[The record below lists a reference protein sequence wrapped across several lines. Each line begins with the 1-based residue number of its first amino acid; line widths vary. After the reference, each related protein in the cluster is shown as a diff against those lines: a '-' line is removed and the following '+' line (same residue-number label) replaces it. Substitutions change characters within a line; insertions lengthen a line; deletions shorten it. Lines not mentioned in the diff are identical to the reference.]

1 MSISLHLSSLKLP
14 VLACATAGVMVLT
27 ACGSDGDSSDS
38 SANKT
43 STGASTSKSAS
54 AKPSE
59 PSDAPASE
67 SAAPAPAPEN
77 GQPAPGHPAPGPIDN
92 PEISF
97 IPQAPVADGAP
108 ASAEDQQAIEG
119 LVRGIMNATTV
130 RQFMGYIPQNTCAR
144 YLEANGGLAA
154 MNIDQIPDV
163 PLADFP
169 QYALARPT
177 IDSVTDI
184 QVNGDSASAT
194 VTSTADG
201 QTNSAVQRF
210 ARENGRWTFCD

>member
-1 MSISLHLSSLKLP
+1 MSINLHLSSLKLP

-43 STGASTSKSAS
+43 STGTSTSKSAS
-54 AKPSE
+54 AKTGE
-59 PSDAPASE
+59 PSDVPASE
-67 SAAPAPAPEN
+67 SAAPAPSPEN
-77 GQPAPGHPAPGPIDN
+77 EQPAPGQPAPGPIDN

-119 LVRGIMNATTV
+119 LVRGMMNATTV

-169 QYALARPT
+169 QYAHARPT
-177 IDSVTDI
+177 IDSVTDV

>member
-27 ACGSDGDSSDS
+27 ACGSDGDNSDS
-38 SANKT
+38 SASKT

-59 PSDAPASE
+59 PSDAPAPE
-67 SAAPAPAPEN
+67 SAAPAPTPEN
-77 GQPAPGHPAPGPIDN
+77 GQPAPGQPAPGPIDN

-169 QYALARPT
+169 QYAHARPT

>member
-38 SANKT
+38 SASKT
-43 STGASTSKSAS
+43 STGASISKSAS

-77 GQPAPGHPAPGPIDN
+77 GQPAPGPIDN

-169 QYALARPT
+169 QYAHARPT

>member
-169 QYALARPT
+169 QYAHARPT

>member
-14 VLACATAGVMVLT
+14 ILACATAGVMVLT

-38 SANKT
+38 SASKT

-169 QYALARPT
+169 QYAHARPT

>member
-1 MSISLHLSSLKLP
+1 MSTSLHLSSLKLP

-169 QYALARPT
+169 QYAHARPT

>member
-38 SANKT
+38 SASKT

-163 PLADFP
+163 PLAHFP
-169 QYALARPT
+169 QYAHARPT

>member
-92 PEISF
+92 PEIFF

-169 QYALARPT
+169 QYAHARPT

>member
-38 SANKT
+38 SASKT

-77 GQPAPGHPAPGPIDN
+77 GQPAPGHPAPGPIAN

-169 QYALARPT
+169 QYAHARPT

>member
-38 SANKT
+38 SASKT

-59 PSDAPASE
+59 PSDAPAPE
-67 SAAPAPAPEN
+67 SAAPAPTPEN
-77 GQPAPGHPAPGPIDN
+77 GQPAPGQPAPGPIDN

-169 QYALARPT
+169 QYAHARPT

-201 QTNSAVQRF
+201 QRNSAVQRF

>member
-1 MSISLHLSSLKLP
+1 MSINLHLSSLKLP

-43 STGASTSKSAS
+43 STGTSTSKSAS
-54 AKPSE
+54 AKTGE
-59 PSDAPASE
+59 PSDVPASE

-77 GQPAPGHPAPGPIDN
+77 EQPAPGQPAPGPIDN

-119 LVRGIMNATTV
+119 LVRGMMNATTV

-169 QYALARPT
+169 QYAHARPT
-177 IDSVTDI
+177 IDSVTDV

>member
-1 MSISLHLSSLKLP
+1 MSINLHLSSLKLP

-43 STGASTSKSAS
+43 STGTSTSKSAS
-54 AKPSE
+54 AKTGE
-59 PSDAPASE
+59 PSDVPASE

-77 GQPAPGHPAPGPIDN
+77 EQPAPGPIDN

-119 LVRGIMNATTV
+119 LVRGMMNATTV

-169 QYALARPT
+169 QYAHARPT
-177 IDSVTDI
+177 IDSVTDV

>member
-1 MSISLHLSSLKLP
+1 MSINLHLSSLKLP

-43 STGASTSKSAS
+43 STGTSTSKSAS
-54 AKPSE
+54 AKPGE
-59 PSDAPASE
+59 PSDAPAPE

-108 ASAEDQQAIEG
+108 ASAEDRQAIEG

-169 QYALARPT
+169 QYAHARPT

>member
-14 VLACATAGVMVLT
+14 ILACATAGVMVLT

-38 SANKT
+38 SASNT

-59 PSDAPASE
+59 PSDAPAPE
-67 SAAPAPAPEN
+67 SAATAPAPEN

-108 ASAEDQQAIEG
+108 ASAEDRQAIEG

-169 QYALARPT
+169 QYAHARPT

>member
-1 MSISLHLSSLKLP
+1 MSINLHLSSLKLP

-43 STGASTSKSAS
+43 STGTSTSKSAS
-54 AKPSE
+54 AKTGE
-59 PSDAPASE
+59 PSDVPASE
-67 SAAPAPAPEN
+67 SAAPAPSPEN
-77 GQPAPGHPAPGPIDN
+77 EQPAPGHPAPGPIDN

-169 QYALARPT
+169 QYAHARPT

>member
-43 STGASTSKSAS
+43 STGASTSNSAS
-54 AKPSE
+54 AKLGE
-59 PSDAPASE
+59 PSDAPAPE

-77 GQPAPGHPAPGPIDN
+77 GQPAPGPIDN

-169 QYALARPT
+169 QYAHARPT

>member
-43 STGASTSKSAS
+43 STGASTSQSAS

-169 QYALARPT
+169 QYAHARPT

>member
-1 MSISLHLSSLKLP
+1 MSINLHLSGLKLP

-27 ACGSDGDSSDS
+27 ACGSDGDSSYS

-54 AKPSE
+54 AKPGE
-59 PSDAPASE
+59 PSDAPAPE
-67 SAAPAPAPEN
+67 SAVPAPAPEN
-77 GQPAPGHPAPGPIDN
+77 GQPAPGPIDN

-119 LVRGIMNATTV
+119 LVRGMMNATTV

-169 QYALARPT
+169 QYAHARPT
-177 IDSVTDI
+177 IDSVTDV

>member
-14 VLACATAGVMVLT
+14 ILACATAGVMVLT

-38 SANKT
+38 SASKT

-59 PSDAPASE
+59 PSDAPAPE

-108 ASAEDQQAIEG
+108 ASAEDRQAIEG

-169 QYALARPT
+169 QYAHARPT

>member
-14 VLACATAGVMVLT
+14 ILACATAGVMVLT

-38 SANKT
+38 SASNT

-59 PSDAPASE
+59 PSDAPAPE

-108 ASAEDQQAIEG
+108 ASAEDRQAIEG

-169 QYALARPT
+169 QYAHARPT

>member
-97 IPQAPVADGAP
+97 IPQAPVSDGAP

-169 QYALARPT
+169 QYAHARPT

>member
-38 SANKT
+38 SASKT

-59 PSDAPASE
+59 PSDAPAPE
-67 SAAPAPAPEN
+67 SAAPAPTPEN
-77 GQPAPGHPAPGPIDN
+77 GQPAPGQPAPGPIDN

-119 LVRGIMNATTV
+119 LVRGIMNATTA

-169 QYALARPT
+169 QYAHARPT

>member
-14 VLACATAGVMVLT
+14 ILACATAGVMVLT

-38 SANKT
+38 SASKT

-92 PEISF
+92 SEISF

-169 QYALARPT
+169 QYAHARPT

>member
-38 SANKT
+38 SASKT

-54 AKPSE
+54 VKPSE

-169 QYALARPT
+169 QYAHARPT

>member
-54 AKPSE
+54 AKPGE
-59 PSDAPASE
+59 PSDAPAPE

-108 ASAEDQQAIEG
+108 ASAEDRQAIEG

-169 QYALARPT
+169 QYAHARPT

>member
-1 MSISLHLSSLKLP
+1 MSINLHLSSLKLP

-43 STGASTSKSAS
+43 STGTSTSKSAS
-54 AKPSE
+54 AKTGE
-59 PSDAPASE
+59 PSDVPASE
-67 SAAPAPAPEN
+67 SAAPAPSPEN
-77 GQPAPGHPAPGPIDN
+77 EQPAPGPIDN

-119 LVRGIMNATTV
+119 LVRGMMNATTV

-169 QYALARPT
+169 QYAHARPT
-177 IDSVTDI
+177 IDSVTDV

>member
-1 MSISLHLSSLKLP
+1 MEI
-14 VLACATAGVMVLT
+14 G
-27 ACGSDGDSSDS
+27 SDS
-38 SANKT
+38 SASKT

-169 QYALARPT
+169 QYAHARPT